1 MLSVCRDK
9 SPAEKLK
16 AREKFETL
24 VLALTVDAST
34 IIDRVERQKG
44 RLLAMEDSIATEVA
58 KLLDLLD
65 EVKGQN
71 QDPFVANR
79 IIVCIEQVSVVMNV
93 ASKTVMTA
101 MKTGSLQQEQNFI
114 HSMCT
119 LINYVSDVQRDLD
132 SVTSQL
138 SGLSKSSKSQ
148 SCNLFEI
155 PDILLFEDRNKD
167 YNGTGYVKTTALDE
181 GQSPYGRFLIE
192 RCYRMFKS
200 SAFCIFYQLCA
211 ATIFI
216 YVITLIVVTCL
227 GDEDLCSPFI
237 NVNYGHG
244 PRPV

>member
-138 SGLSKSSKSQ
+138 SGLSK
-148 SCNLFEI
+148 
-155 PDILLFEDRNKD
+155 R
-167 YNGTGYVKTTALDE
+167 
-181 GQSPYGRFLIE
+181 QSPYGRFLIE